1 MGGTGWWLPCCC
13 STFLNLTV
21 YGLVIPLSAL
31 VIAVTVP
38 GMVPGSPGRADRRDL
53 TVRGVDGAAL
63 LYGLYHVGYGMG
75 GADIVLL
82 VGLGVVYAVVF
93 ALARNVI
100 AIRPCSPLRIVVQ
113 QPAGRR
119 HPPPVGLDR
128 RLRRYRCRHGHGDL
142 ASHAPATASAAIGS
156 ADGTSP

>member
-1 MGGTGWWLPCCC
+1 VGGTGWWLPCCC

-53 TVRGVDGAAL
+53 TVRGVGGAAL

-75 GADIVLL
+75 GADIVFL

-100 AIRPCSPLRIVVQ
+100 AIWPLLTPSDRCSTT
-113 QPAGRR
+113 
-119 HPPPVGLDR
+119 
-128 RLRRYRCRHGHGDL
+128 CR
-142 ASHAPATASAAIGS
+142 PATSTSRGPRSQASPIS
-156 ADGTSP
+156 LPPWPW